1 MFVIYILLG
10 IVNIQFGDCK
20 YPVFYGRL
28 PFWGSAQLHQKI
40 SNIFGN
46 YAQIH
51 QQISNI
57 FGTYAQI
64 HQQICKYLFG
74 ECQLPN
80 YTNRNYICMCFFGRL
95 PFWGSAQLHQKII
108 KKITKLPH
116 IGFTLQSTK
125 LPHIGFTLSHLVG
138 SPRVVQPCSTCSSS
152 SAQCP
157 IGCVLLCTPNHT

>member
-1 MFVIYILLG
+1 MDAFPFRDPPNYTK
-10 IVNIQFGDCK
+10 K
-20 YPVFYGRL
+20 YL
-28 PFWGSAQLHQKI
+28 ISLGSAQLHQKI

-64 HQQICKYLFG
+64 HQPNKYVNIFLGSVNCPITPIAITYVCVFLDACPFG
-74 ECQLPN
+74 DPPN
-80 YTNRNYICMCFFGRL
+80 YTK
-95 PFWGSAQLHQKII
+95 KII

-116 IGFTLQSTK
+116 IGFTLQITK
-125 LPHIGFTLSHLVG
+125 IPHIGFTLSHLVG

>member
-28 PFWGSAQLHQKI
+28 PFWGSAQLHQK
-40 SNIFGN
+40 
-46 YAQIH
+46 
-51 QQISNI
+51 ISNI

-116 IGFTLQSTK
+116 IGFTL
-125 LPHIGFTLSHLVG
+125 SHFVG

>member
-64 HQQICKYLFG
+64 HQPNKYVNIFLG
-74 ECQLPN
+74 SVNCPITPIAIT
-80 YTNRNYICMCFFGRL
+80 YVCVFFGRL
-95 PFWGSAQLHQKII
+95 PFWGSAQLH
-108 KKITKLPH
+108 KKNHKKNYQITTYWVHPSNYQITTYWVHPSNYQNTTYWVHPFPFCRL
-116 IGFTLQSTK
+116 T
-125 LPHIGFTLSHLVG
+125 
-138 SPRVVQPCSTCSSS
+138 
-152 SAQCP
+152 
-157 IGCVLLCTPNHT
+157 

>member
-95 PFWGSAQLHQKII
+95 PFWGSAQLPQKKH
-108 KKITKLPH
+108 KKNYQITTYWVHPFPFGWL
-116 IGFTLQSTK
+116 T
-125 LPHIGFTLSHLVG
+125 
-138 SPRVVQPCSTCSSS
+138 
-152 SAQCP
+152 
-157 IGCVLLCTPNHT
+157 

>member
-40 SNIFGN
+40 SNIFGIRPITSKISNIFGN
-46 YAQIH
+46 YAQIN
-51 QQISNI
+51 QQISYI

-80 YTNRNYICMCFFGRL
+80 YTNCNYICMCFFGRL
-95 PFWGSAQLHQKII
+95 PFWGSAQLH
-108 KKITKLPH
+108 KKNHKKNYQITTYWVHPSNYQITTYWVHPSNYQNTTYWVHPFPFCRL
-116 IGFTLQSTK
+116 T
-125 LPHIGFTLSHLVG
+125 
-138 SPRVVQPCSTCSSS
+138 
-152 SAQCP
+152 
-157 IGCVLLCTPNHT
+157 

>member
-46 YAQIH
+46 YAQIN
-51 QQISNI
+51 QQISYI

-80 YTNRNYICMCFFGRL
+80 YTNCNYICMCFFFGRL
-95 PFWGSAQLHQKII
+95 PFWGSAQLH
-108 KKITKLPH
+108 KKNHKKNYQITTYWVHPSNYQITTYWVHPFPFCRL
-116 IGFTLQSTK
+116 T
-125 LPHIGFTLSHLVG
+125 
-138 SPRVVQPCSTCSSS
+138 
-152 SAQCP
+152 
-157 IGCVLLCTPNHT
+157 

>member
-1 MFVIYILLG
+1 MFIIYILLGIVNIQFGYCKYPVFYSVFIIYILLG

-40 SNIFGN
+40 FNIFGN

-80 YTNRNYICMCFFGRL
+80 YTNCNYICMCFFWTPALLGIR
-95 PFWGSAQLHQKII
+95 PITQKKII
-108 KKITKLPH
+108 NKNYQITTNWVHPSNYQITTYWVYPFPFCWL
-116 IGFTLQSTK
+116 T
-125 LPHIGFTLSHLVG
+125 
-138 SPRVVQPCSTCSSS
+138 
-152 SAQCP
+152 
-157 IGCVLLCTPNHT
+157 